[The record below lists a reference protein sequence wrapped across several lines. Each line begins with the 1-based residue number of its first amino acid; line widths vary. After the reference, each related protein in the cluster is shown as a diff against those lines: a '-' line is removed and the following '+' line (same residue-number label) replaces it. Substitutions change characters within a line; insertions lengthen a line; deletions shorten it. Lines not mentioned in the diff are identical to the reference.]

1 MSLEFF
7 IAQRYLR
14 SKHRT
19 GFISLIAYISI
30 TGVMIGVA
38 ALSIILSVMNGYE
51 FEVRSRLIGVDG
63 HVKVGTYH
71 SRGVENYQYIMQ
83 QLKSFP
89 HLVAMSPYLSSKGL
103 IISDATSTA
112 IQIKGIAP
120 LQVVKVL
127 DVSSIVTSGSF
138 DVAREEKNEH
148 FLYGILVG
156 ENLAKKLKVKIGDEV
171 VVASLTGIT
180 RFGQMPN
187 KMRFRING
195 FFQTG
200 LYEYD
205 SSSAFISV
213 EAAQLLFN
221 MPNSVTGIE
230 VKLDD
235 FNRAEEFA
243 DRVRNQFGYP
253 YRALTWNDLN
263 ANLFAWYQIQK
274 WAGFIV
280 LSLIVMVA
288 AFNIVSTL
296 IMVSMEKTREIGI
309 LKSMGAT
316 ARTIRV
322 IFTYEGF
329 LVGLS
334 GTAIGLGVGF
344 ILCWLQ
350 QTYRLLALP
359 QDVYIIGWLP
369 ILMRWSDFLLIAVVA
384 VSITWIAAVYPASRA
399 ARLDPVAAIREE

>member
-1 MSLEFF
+1 MSFEFF
-7 IAQRYLR
+7 IARRHLR

-19 GFISLIAYISI
+19 GFISLIAYIAI
-30 TGVMIGVA
+30 AGVMIGVA

-71 SRGVENYQYIMQ
+71 TRGFDNYQYIME

-89 HLVAMSPYLSSKGL
+89 HLLAMSPYLSSKGL
-103 IISDATSTA
+103 IISDAASTA
-112 IQIKGIAP
+112 IQVKGISSQQA
-120 LQVVKVL
+120 QQVL
-127 DVSSIVTSGSF
+127 DVSRIITSGSL
-138 DVAREEKNEH
+138 DVGREENDGRIL
-148 FLYGILVG
+148 FGILLG
-156 ENLAKKLKVKIGDEV
+156 ENLAKKLNVKIGDEV
-171 VVASLTGIT
+171 VVASLTGVT

-187 KMRFRING
+187 KIRFRVRG

-205 SSSAFISV
+205 ASTAFASIQ
-213 EAAQLLFN
+213 AAQLLFN

-253 YRALTWNDLN
+253 YRALTWFDLN
-263 ANLFAWYQIQK
+263 ANLFAWYKIQK

-316 ARTIRV
+316 SKTIRI
-322 IFTYEGF
+322 IFTFEGF
-329 LVGLS
+329 LVGVS
-334 GTAIGLGVGF
+334 GTMAGLAIGFV
-344 ILCWLQ
+344 LCWLQ
-350 QTYRLLALP
+350 QTYRFLALP

-369 ILMRWSDFLLIAVVA
+369 ILMRWSDFVLIACVA
-384 VSITWIAAVYPASRA
+384 VAITWIAAVYPASRA
-399 ARLDPVAAIREE
+399 AQLDPVAAIREE